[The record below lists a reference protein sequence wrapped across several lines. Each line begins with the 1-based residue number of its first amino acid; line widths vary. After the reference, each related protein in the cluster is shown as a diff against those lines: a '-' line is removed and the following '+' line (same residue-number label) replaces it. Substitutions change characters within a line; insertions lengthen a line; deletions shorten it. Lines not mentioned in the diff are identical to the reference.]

1 MGSGVDE
8 PETCVTGND
17 TQEGAAGASE
27 AERQRLRR
35 VAAATCL
42 LARELDEGVVEACE
56 HTDALVDSFVRLHEL
71 SLARS

>member
-8 PETCVTGND
+8 PEAGLMGND
-17 TQEGAAGASE
+17 AQEGAQDANE

-42 LARELDEGVVEACE
+42 LARELDEGILEACE
-56 HTDALVDSFVRLHEL
+56 HADALVDSFVRLHEL